1 LGAASLDQRKML
13 SSADATERAAG
24 AAGVAQ
30 APAGV
35 SNGEARPTVKRKISA
50 ILAADIAGYSKLV
63 AEDEEETL
71 RRLATY
77 RSVFED
83 FVARCGGRIFNT
95 AGDAVLSEFP
105 SSVDAVRCA
114 VDIQESIR
122 THNLAYPPS
131 RQMSFRIGITVAD
144 VVEREGDLL
153 GDGVNVAARLSD
165 IAPAGGICVS
175 RNVYEQVVNK
185 ISIAFQDL
193 GEKQMKNMPNAI
205 HAYGILPHP
214 ADIDRARRSL
224 PASSARRRMAWVAGL
239 ALAVAGGAGML
250 TLKLHGMGDEA
261 GGAGPAIQ
269 LSGEAAP
276 RPPATNFD
284 EAKVRALAASQ
295 NIPLPPTL
303 RVMAPAAPV
312 PPLRAAYVGAWG
324 GDERWNGT
332 GRQTMLVIES
342 IDSSGTAL
350 GVIGFGPP
358 IDSKAPDQRPARYRS
373 IAGSIS
379 DGGLVFDL
387 APLKYT
393 FKSTSDG
400 LMWGH
405 MQGILERGGNVD
417 MSITI
422 ARIE

>member
-1 LGAASLDQRKML
+1 M
-13 SSADATERAAG
+13 
-24 AAGVAQ
+24 
-30 APAGV
+30 
-35 SNGEARPTVKRKISA
+35 KRKISA
-50 ILAADIAGYSKLV
+50 IMAADVAGYSKLV

-77 RSVFED
+77 RSVFDD
-83 FVARCGGRIFNT
+83 FVARSGGRIFNT

-131 RQMSFRIGITVAD
+131 RQMFFRIGITVAD

-153 GDGVNVAARLSD
+153 GDGVNVASRLGD

-175 RNVYEQVVNK
+175 RNVYEQVANK
-185 ISIAFQDL
+185 LSIRFEDL
-193 GEKQMKNMPNAI
+193 GRKQVKNMPSAI

-214 ADIDRARRSL
+214 AEFDRAHKSL
-224 PASSARRRMAWVAGL
+224 WAGSRRRMAWLAGL
-239 ALAVAGGAGML
+239 ALAGAITGGAAML

-261 GGAGPAIQ
+261 GV
-269 LSGEAAP
+269 AAP
-276 RPPATNFD
+276 AVQSTGVPALRPVAANFD

-303 RVMAPAAPV
+303 KVMAPAASV
-312 PPLRAAYVGAWG
+312 PAARAAYVGAWG

-332 GRQTMLVIES
+332 GRQAMLVIES
-342 IDSSGTAL
+342 IDPSGTAL
-350 GVIGFGPP
+350 GVIAFGPAL
-358 IDSKAPDQRPARYRS
+358 DSKAPDQRPARYRS
-373 IAGSIS
+373 VAGSIG
-379 DGGLVFDL
+379 DEGLVFDL
-387 APLKYT
+387 ANIKYT

-405 MQGILERGGNVD
+405 MQATLERGGNID

>member
-1 LGAASLDQRKML
+1 
-13 SSADATERAAG
+13 
-24 AAGVAQ
+24 
-30 APAGV
+30 
-35 SNGEARPTVKRKISA
+35 VKRKISA

-131 RQMSFRIGITVAD
+131 RQMFFRIGITVAD

-153 GDGVNVAARLSD
+153 GDGVNVAARLGD

-185 ISIAFQDL
+185 ISLRFEDL
-193 GEKQMKNMPNAI
+193 GQKQVKNMPNAI

-214 ADIDRARRSL
+214 ADIAHKGL
-224 PASSARRRMAWVAGL
+224 QAGSARRRMAWLAGL
-239 ALAVAGGAGML
+239 ALAGAITGGAGML
-250 TLKLHGMGDEA
+250 SLKLHGMGDAA
-261 GGAGPAIQ
+261 GSAGPAVVQ
-269 LSGEAAP
+269 STGEAAL
-276 RPPATNFD
+276 RPAAANFD

-303 RVMAPAAPV
+303 RVMAPAASVLAP
-312 PPLRAAYVGAWG
+312 RAAYVGAWG

-342 IDSSGTAL
+342 IDPSGTAL
-350 GVIGFGPP
+350 GVIAFGPAP
-358 IDSKAPDQRPARYRS
+358 DSKAPDQRPARYRS
-373 IAGSIS
+373 VAGLIS
-379 DGGLVFDL
+379 DDGLVFDL
-387 APLKYT
+387 ANIKYT

-405 MQGILERGGNVD
+405 MQATLERGAID

>member
-1 LGAASLDQRKML
+1 
-13 SSADATERAAG
+13 
-24 AAGVAQ
+24 
-30 APAGV
+30 
-35 SNGEARPTVKRKISA
+35 VKRKISA

-77 RSVFED
+77 RSVFDD
-83 FVARCGGRIFNT
+83 FVARGGGRIFNT

-105 SSVDAVRCA
+105 SSVEAVRCA

-122 THNLAYPPS
+122 THNLAYPPN

-153 GDGVNVAARLSD
+153 GDGVNVAARLGD

-175 RNVYEQVVNK
+175 HNVYEQVVNK
-185 ISIAFQDL
+185 LSIRFEDL
-193 GEKQMKNMPNAI
+193 GQKQVKNMPSAI
-205 HAYGILPHP
+205 HAYGIHP
-214 ADIDRARRSL
+214 ELDRAQRSL
-224 PASSARRRMAWVAGL
+224 QAPSRRRMAWLAGL
-239 ALAVAGGAGML
+239 ALAGAITGGAGMVM
-250 TLKLHGMGDEA
+250 LKLHGMGDEA
-261 GGAGPAIQ
+261 GGATVQLTGDTSLRPA
-269 LSGEAAP
+269 
-276 RPPATNFD
+276 PANFD

-303 RVMAPAAPV
+303 RVMAAAASVPA
-312 PPLRAAYVGAWG
+312 LHAAYVGGWG

-332 GRQTMLVIES
+332 GRQSMLVVES
-342 IDSSGTAL
+342 IDPSGTAL
-350 GVIGFGPP
+350 GVLAFGPAL
-358 IDSKAPDQRPARYRS
+358 DSKAPDQRPSRYRS

-379 DGGLVFDL
+379 DEGLVFDIGNI
-387 APLKYT
+387 KYT

-405 MQGILERGGNVD
+405 MFATLERGGTVD

-422 ARIE
+422 ARIK

>member
-1 LGAASLDQRKML
+1 
-13 SSADATERAAG
+13 
-24 AAGVAQ
+24 
-30 APAGV
+30 
-35 SNGEARPTVKRKISA
+35 
-50 ILAADIAGYSKLV
+50 
-63 AEDEEETL
+63 
-71 RRLATY
+71 
-77 RSVFED
+77 VFDD
-83 FVARCGGRIFNT
+83 FVARGGGRIFNT

-153 GDGVNVAARLSD
+153 GDGVNVAARLGD
-165 IAPAGGICVS
+165 LAPAGGICVS

-185 ISIAFQDL
+185 LSIRFEDL
-193 GEKQMKNMPNAI
+193 GQKQVKNMPSAI
-205 HAYGILPHP
+205 HAYSILPHP
-214 ADIDRARRSL
+214 ADVARVQKQ
-224 PASSARRRMAWVAGL
+224 ASSRRMAWLAGL
-239 ALAVAGGAGML
+239 ALAGAITGGAGML
-250 TLKLHGMGDEA
+250 TLKLHGMGDEGTA
-261 GGAGPAIQ
+261 AQ
-269 LSGEAAP
+269 LSGEAAL
-276 RPPATNFD
+276 RPAAANFD

-303 RVMAPAAPV
+303 RVMAPPASVPV
-312 PPLRAAYVGAWG
+312 VRAAYVGAWG

-342 IDSSGTAL
+342 IDPSGTAL
-350 GVIGFGPP
+350 GVLAFGPAL
-358 IDSKAPDQRPARYRS
+358 DSRGDQRPARYRS

-379 DGGLVFDL
+379 DEGLVFDL
-387 APLKYT
+387 ANIKYT

-405 MQGILERGGNVD
+405 MQATLERGGIID